1 MVAFCVLMLHLLTHD
16 SNACSLI
23 MKTKTQTTEKMDY
36 NSGTNLEYVFT
47 NVVRGVIVIYSG

>member
-36 NSGTNLEYVFT
+36 NSGINLEYVFT
-47 NVVRGVIVIYSG
+47 NVVRGVIVI